1 MFKDPF
7 SFKGRIRR
15 LEYLITIVIYCIVY
29 FSLWFLTR
37 GTTYGVEVFWS
48 MFLISSYIF
57 IAQGT
62 KRCHDIGENGFYQFI
77 PFYFFWLI
85 IEDGIPKKNKYGLN
99 PKGLKGPEETG
110 KIRQNE
116 G

>member
-62 KRCHDIGENGFYQFI
+62 KGCHDNGVNGFYQFI
-77 PFYFFWLI
+77 LFYFFI
-85 IEDGIPKKNKYGLN
+85 NIFKKLN
-99 PKGLKGPEETG
+99 NAHEKSHQATYCMYLVHRFCFIK
-110 KIRQNE
+110 
-116 G
+116 